1 MSVSTL
7 TKYFISQ
14 ISAIEPIIRQYLK
27 QPDMRRMLA
36 LSIAVFVATLSA
48 PHMQNPAKWNFSSKK
63 IDATTYEI
71 SMTATLER
79 GWHIYS
85 QTTPEGGPVPTTI
98 EYTKNPLV
106 NLQGTAK
113 ETGKLEQ
120 RHEELFG
127 VDVKQYSNKV
137 DFVQTVKVKAN
148 VKTTLNGAVEF
159 MTCNDHEC
167 LPPTKQSFSIPLK

>member
-1 MSVSTL
+1 
-7 TKYFISQ
+7 
-14 ISAIEPIIRQYLK
+14 
-27 QPDMRRMLA
+27 MRKMLM
-36 LSIAVFVATLSA
+36 LFVTVFVTTLSFA
-48 PHMQNPAKWNFSSKK
+48 QVKNPVKWSFSSKK
-63 IDATTYEI
+63 TDATTYEI

-85 QTTPEGGPVPTTI
+85 QTTPDGGPVPTTI
-98 EYTKNPLV
+98 EFTKNPLV
-106 NLQGTAK
+106 SLQGNAK

-127 VDVKQYSNKV
+127 VDVKQYSTKV

-167 LPPTKQSFSIPLK
+167 LPPTKQSFSIALK

>member
-1 MSVSTL
+1 MNPNSTVEL
-7 TKYFISQ
+7 N
-14 ISAIEPIIRQYLK
+14 IRQYIK
-27 QPDMRRMLA
+27 HSIMRKSLA
-36 LSIAVFVATLSA
+36 VLAAIFFASLSFAQVK
-48 PHMQNPAKWNFSSKK
+48 NPVKWSFSSKK
-63 IDATTYEI
+63 VDATTYEVK
-71 SMTATLER
+71 MTATLER

-85 QTTPEGGPVPTTI
+85 QTTPDGGPVPTTI
-98 EYTKNPLV
+98 EYTKNPLI

-167 LPPTKQSFSIPLK
+167 LPPTKQSFSIALK